1 LRGSLRFLPNGRAK
15 AKRYAKRTFSED
27 NSTHTKY
34 NKQPINI
41 SFRMSVLEYNLQK
54 EAGFNR
60 AKEALLSN
68 YNSQQTSVSR
78 RFIGFVASLLA
89 ILVLSPK
96 NLGIIQ
102 IDNIYKVLFL
112 AIGILIML
120 TFTIFTAGR
129 FAVFSYLSS
138 AIIYVTSSPEIQK
151 DLENGLALHH
161 AIHNA
166 VWRQVRQRKFFGIK
180 IYCFVSE
187 GKDNN
192 RWKGWLFSFAISA
205 ALTAVLSV
213 LFLL

>member
-1 LRGSLRFLPNGRAK
+1 MGA
-15 AKRYAKRTFSED
+15 
-27 NSTHTKY
+27 
-34 NKQPINI
+34 
-41 SFRMSVLEYNLQK
+41 LEYREQK

-78 RFIGFVASLLA
+78 RFIGFIASFLA
-89 ILVLSPK
+89 ILVISPK

-112 AIGILIML
+112 SMGILITL
-120 TFTIFTAGR
+120 TFTVFTLGR

-138 AIIYVTSSPEIQK
+138 TIIYATSSPEIQK

-166 VWRQVRQRKFFGIK
+166 VWQQVRQRKFFGIK
-180 IYCFVSE
+180 IYCFVCE
-187 GKDNN
+187 GKENN
-192 RWKGWLFSFAISA
+192 RWKGWLFSLAISA
-205 ALTAVLSV
+205 ALAAALTI